1 MKLEI
6 KDGYNYKEE
15 IKELF
20 TEYTDL
26 VIKGDKT
33 FEEYLKK
40 QHFDQEVL
48 HLEEKYGRPYGRLYV
63 AFYGGKLA
71 GCIGL
76 KMIDSK
82 TCEMKRLYVRPE
94 FRGKHIGNILA
105 RKILDDA
112 KEIGYKYI
120 VLDTF
125 PFLTSAI
132 KMYKNMGFYEIEQYN
147 ESPMKDAVYLKFDL

>member
-1 MKLEI
+1 MKLEV
-6 KDGYNYKEE
+6 KDGYNYKDE

-40 QHFDQEVL
+40 QHFDHEIM
-48 HLEEKYGRPYGRLYV
+48 HLEEKYGRPYGRLYI
-63 AFYGGKLA
+63 AFYEGKLA

-76 KMIDSK
+76 KKIDRK
-82 TCEMKRLYVRPE
+82 TCEMKRLYVRSE
-94 FRGKHIGNILA
+94 FRGKHIGNTLVQ
-105 RKILDDA
+105 KIIDGA

-132 KMYKNMGFYEIEQYN
+132 KMYKNMGFYEIEQYID
-147 ESPMKDAVYLKFDL
+147 SPMKDAVYLKLDL